1 MLMPKR
7 TKHRKTFR
15 VKYDGKAKGN
25 TELQKKVLGSQVNK
39 LKQLVL
45 L

>member
-15 VKYDGKAKGN
+15 LKYEGKSKGN
-25 TELQKKVLGSQVNK
+25 TGIGLF
-39 LKQLVL
+39 
-45 L
+45 

>member
-15 VKYDGKAKGN
+15 LPYEGKSKGN
-25 TELQKKVLGSQVNK
+25 TELHFEIGRASCRERV
-39 LKQLVL
+39 
-45 L
+45 

>member
-15 VKYDGKAKGN
+15 LKYEGKANGN
-25 TELQKKVLGSQVNK
+25 TDLHFGE
-39 LKQLVL
+39 
-45 L
+45 

>member
-15 VKYDGKAKGN
+15 LPYEGKSKGN
-25 TELQKKVLGSQVNK
+25 TDRSSQNSYD
-39 LKQLVL
+39 
-45 L
+45 

>member
-15 VKYDGKAKGN
+15 LPYEGKSKGN
-25 TELQKKVLGSQVNK
+25 TELPK
-39 LKQLVL
+39 
-45 L
+45 

>member
-15 VKYDGKAKGN
+15 LPYEGK
-25 TELQKKVLGSQVNK
+25 EKVILNFILEVM
-39 LKQLVL
+39 V
-45 L
+45 